1 MLLLYYRRV
10 IGKNPSYFRDFRG
23 ASLPVESVTWSEAQA
38 YCKAVG
44 MRLPTEAEW
53 EYAARG
59 GNASSRYGVLAEIAW
74 FTRNSGNR
82 THDVARELPNGYG
95 LYDMLGNVWE
105 WVEDWGD
112 GAYEPSH
119 KTDPSGAC

>member
-1 MLLLYYRRV
+1 
-10 IGKNPSYFRDFRG
+10 
-23 ASLPVESVTWSEAQA
+23 
-38 YCKAVG
+38 
-44 MRLPTEAEW
+44 MRLPMEAEW

-82 THDVARELPNGYG
+82 THDVARKLPNGYG
-95 LYDMLGNVWE
+95 SYDMLGNVWE

-112 GAYEPSH
+112 GAYEPGH
-119 KTDPSGAC
+119 KTDPSGPAKD